1 MQHLKGLSPTYE
13 IISCETIQPWKRMAS
28 RNQLYS
34 ILYSI
39 PSCFG
44 TKVINVKPAIKTMMK
59 LLEHRD
65 KNVRESV
72 KAFYI
77 EVFRYVPS
85 L

>member
-1 MQHLKGLSPTYE
+1 MTC
-13 IISCETIQPWKRMAS
+13 ISF
-28 RNQLYS
+28 LFY
-34 ILYSI
+34 

-44 TKVINVKPAIKTMMK
+44 TKVINVKPAIKAMIK

-77 EVFRYVPS
+77 EVFRYV
-85 L
+85 